1 MNKIKLDD
9 LKAKPPFEVP
19 EGYFD
24 DLSLRIQSQIDENQD
39 KPVFTV
45 SWSWKRTLITTAAA
59 SVVGVLVWL
68 TYPEQQHSLG
78 KDTLA
83 EVKTEDIIKYMQA
96 NEIKPNELV
105 LTEENPENI
114 TDSTLINE
122 LDVSDADIIKHLDP
136 ETIKETI

>member
-9 LKAKPPFEVP
+9 LKAKTPFEVP